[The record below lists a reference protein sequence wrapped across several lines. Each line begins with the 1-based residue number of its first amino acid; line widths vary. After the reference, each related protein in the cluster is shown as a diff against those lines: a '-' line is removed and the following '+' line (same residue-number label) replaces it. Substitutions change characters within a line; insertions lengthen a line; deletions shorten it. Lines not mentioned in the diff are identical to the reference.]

1 MKKIFSVILI
11 VVCVLSL
18 VSCWEKTYRGIDE
31 FHRGNS
37 DFSLCAWLIPNDFLE
52 IYDNYVSGDYF
63 FYSNNNYINNGID
76 KTLMYLVYEED
87 IYEDVKQYVFDN
99 MTLDIVN
106 KRELN
111 GYVFYENLSFADSLE
126 YKDIDP
132 DSFPYQYNM
141 VAINDE
147 KKTVLFFGLIAG
159 SSYENI
165 ELGNTDFAKYLEV
178 FYGEYYSFE

>member
-18 VSCWEKTYRGIDE
+18 VSCWEKTYRGIEE
-31 FHRGNS
+31 FHPSNS
-37 DFSLCAWLIPNDFLE
+37 DFSLCVGLIPEDFLE
-52 IYDNYVSGDYF
+52 NYDNYIAGDYF
-63 FYSNNNYINNGID
+63 FYSNNNYINLGID
-76 KTLMYLVYEED
+76 KTLMYLVYEKD
-87 IYEDVKQYVFDN
+87 VYEEAKQYIFDN
-99 MTLDIVN
+99 MALDIDN

-111 GYVFYENLSFADSLE
+111 GYVFYESLSYIEATKAINPELDT
-126 YKDIDP
+126 
-132 DSFPYQYNM
+132 FPNDYQM

-147 KKTVLFFGLIAG
+147 KNTIIFLGLFTG

-165 ELGNTDFAKYLEV
+165 QLGNTDFAKYLEI

>member
-1 MKKIFSVILI
+1 MKKILSVILI

-31 FHRGNS
+31 FSQGNS
-37 DFSLCAWLIPNDFLE
+37 DFTLCHGLIPKDFLKT
-52 IYDNYVSGDYF
+52 YDNYVDGDYF
-63 FYSNNNYINNGID
+63 FYSNNNYINLGID
-76 KTLMYLVYEED
+76 KTLMYLVYEKD
-87 IYEDVKQYVFDN
+87 VYEEAKQYLFDN
-99 MTLDIVN
+99 ADLDIDN

-111 GYVFYENLSFADSLE
+111 GYVFYENLSYAKYVKAINEELDT
-126 YKDIDP
+126 
-132 DSFPYQYNM
+132 FPYQYNM
-141 VAINDE
+141 VAISDE
-147 KKTVLFFGLIAG
+147 KNTIIFMGIYTG